1 MTRLDPIESA
11 VAEAPPV
18 SERPAALAAR
28 PKAAVR
34 LELDGDELI
43 QLSIKPSLWYI
54 PLTSANI
61 LMLVAV
67 LGVACALAMR
77 AGATPVTV
85 MPFQILAC
93 LAAVRIGVAML
104 QWASRLYVFT
114 NRRVLRFEGV
124 LKVSV
129 AECRLKQIGGVDVR
143 PSWLGRGIRLG
154 SIHMRPADE
163 DARAIVWAD
172 VARPQEIHELLVRAI
187 RKAQS

>member
-104 QWASRLYVFT
+104 QWASRLYVLT

-154 SIHMRPADE
+154 SIHMRPAEE

>member
-1 MTRLDPIESA
+1 
-11 VAEAPPV
+11 
-18 SERPAALAAR
+18 
-28 PKAAVR
+28 
-34 LELDGDELI
+34 
-43 QLSIKPSLWYI
+43 
-54 PLTSANI
+54 
-61 LMLVAV
+61 
-67 LGVACALAMR
+67 
-77 AGATPVTV
+77 
-85 MPFQILAC
+85 
-93 LAAVRIGVAML
+93 ML
-104 QWASRLYVFT
+104 QWASRLYVLT

-129 AECRLKQIGGVDVR
+129 AECRLKQIGDVDVR

>member
-1 MTRLDPIESA
+1 VTRLDPIESA

-104 QWASRLYVFT
+104 QWASRLYVLT

>member
-104 QWASRLYVFT
+104 QWASRLYVLT

>member
-11 VAEAPPV
+11 VAEAPPA
-18 SERPAALAAR
+18 SERPAVLVAR
-28 PKAAVR
+28 AKPAVP

-54 PLTSANI
+54 PLASANV
-61 LMLVAV
+61 LVLAVV
-67 LGVACALAMR
+67 LGAALALAMR
-77 AGATPVTV
+77 AGATPVAV

-93 LAAVRIGVAML
+93 LAAVRIGVALL
-104 QWASRLYVFT
+104 QWASRLYVLT

-124 LKVSV
+124 LKVHV
-129 AECRLKQIGGVDVR
+129 AECRLKQIGVADVR
-143 PSWLGRGIRLG
+143 PSWLGRGVRLG
-154 SIHMRPADE
+154 SIHMRPADD
-163 DARAIVWAD
+163 DARAVVWAD